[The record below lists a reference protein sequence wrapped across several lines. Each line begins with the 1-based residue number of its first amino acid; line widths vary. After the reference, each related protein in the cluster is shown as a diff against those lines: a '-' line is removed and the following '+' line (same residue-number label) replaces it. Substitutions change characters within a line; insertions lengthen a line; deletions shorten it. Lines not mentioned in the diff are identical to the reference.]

1 MKNPNN
7 YGTIVNLGKGRR
19 RPLGVR
25 VRTGVKLTDDYRE
38 IPQFKYIGYFEN
50 TAEGKKAAIQLLAE
64 YNQGRTDIKP
74 GLVKKPTFLALANEW
89 LDRHEMSLNTRNSDN
104 IDSNISHYKA
114 SLNKC
119 SAVFDKQ
126 IDTIS
131 FKDVQEIADSVS
143 TMGKSSV
150 MKLKTLIN
158 GTFDLARK
166 SKYIPENFIPDI
178 DFNYARKTDSIHTP
192 FTEKEIEKLWSMSQ
206 DREVKALLVMIYTG
220 FRCQEFLRLKNE
232 NIYLND
238 RYLVGGMKTNAGR
251 DRIVPIHEKIV
262 PFIEYFLSDDQ
273 YFFNNQG
280 KMWTYSWFLIAY
292 WNPLMKRL
300 NMEHLPH
307 DTRYTCASLLD
318 RANANPNCIKD
329 ILGHAREGIT
339 NQVYVK
345 KNIQDLI
352 AAINLIIVPVHD

>member
-89 LDRHEMSLNTRNSDN
+89 LDRHEMTLTTKNSNN
-104 IDSNISHYKA
+104 IKSNQDHYKS

-119 SAVFDKQ
+119 SPIFDKQ

-131 FKDVQEIADSVS
+131 YQDVQNIADSVA

-158 GTFDLARK
+158 GTFNLARK
-166 SKYIPENFIPDI
+166 SKYIPENFIQDI
-178 DFNYARKTDSIHTP
+178 EFNYVRKSDSIHTD
-192 FTEKEIEKLWSMSQ
+192 FKENEIKKLWNMSQ

-220 FRCQEFLRLKNE
+220 FRPTEFMQLKNE
-232 NIYLND
+232 NIHLDD
-238 RYLVGGMKTNAGR
+238 RYIIGGTKTEAGTN
-251 DRIVPIHEKIV
+251 RIVPIHEQIV
-262 PFIEYFLSDDQ
+262 PFIEYFMSNGE
-273 YFFNNQG
+273 YFFDNQG
-280 KMWTYSWFLIAY
+280 KRWSDARFRVAY

-300 NMEHLPH
+300 NMNHLPH
-307 DTRYTCASLLD
+307 DTRDTCATLLD

-329 ILGHAREGIT
+329 IMGHAREGVT
-339 NQVYVK
+339 NQYYVK

-352 AAINLIIVPVHD
+352 EAINLIKIPIE